1 MHKFY
6 FSFFLIFFSV
16 FCRSQV
22 LQHQVDSLESL
33 ETIVNLYEVSEE
45 DLILL
50 NPDVKDNFFIGKYL
64 IVPNFKRKNN
74 VSYVKELI
82 SYKLHRVRKKETL
95 YGISVKYGVSLE
107 EIRINNKHLNGEL
120 KSKTKLYIPKYKK
133 RKVSS
138 SNLIENYAVKAGDTW
153 WSILKKYGITDN
165 QLKLLNPDLDTILK
179 TGKIIKLPNIDF
191 KSVKDEKN
199 NELYLLNENLDLKS
213 KYLNPKS
220 IALILPFNAHEI
232 SFDSTNLA
240 KQQIQRNV
248 YTKISTD
255 FYNGVRT
262 GLDSLQRLGI
272 SIKLDV
278 FDSEANVD
286 VLKKLINENDFSKYD
301 VIIGPIRLENLNFL
315 AQFLEDDKINV
326 ISPFVKLNKRTSN
339 LIQTIPSDE
348 YMSNKMLE
356 FAKKVG
362 VSHNILIIS
371 DSKSIHR
378 ADKILSFFP
387 KARILK
393 SEKNKEGEE
402 QFYINY
408 DKVKESIK
416 SGKTLVFLETNNESF
431 ASNVTSMLSGLNQ
444 TNKKFKD
451 NSNIILMTTNLN
463 SAFMGDNISNID
475 LSNLNFQFPSVRFE
489 NQPSNPFSLNFKKSF
504 GIYPNKYVSRGFDL
518 TLDVVLRLVN
528 FGNFSSQLTSAE
540 TSFTENR
547 FKYVKS
553 KSGGYVNQSGFI
565 LKHQNLFIIKM
576 AEF

>member
-6 FSFFLIFFSV
+6 FSFFLIFFSI

-444 TNKKFKD
+444 TNKD